1 MELAAILRRQWIL
14 TCVMVVVTLV
24 GVIGVLIK
32 LSWTYQSTGSV
43 VFLISKN
50 SAKNFGGNP
59 YLGFDTAL
67 NQTADVVRYEV
78 MDIETANHLAAQ
90 GYPGSYLITDA
101 IDTAGPVLQV
111 QVTGHNKTAVEHTLY
126 GVLNQISVKLNT
138 LQAGV
143 APDNK
148 IRELVIATSPKATVL
163 VSKKARPLLEVL
175 GIGFILIIGVPSIV
189 DAVRTRRPARKG
201 PRRESASQSES
212 GQVTTR
218 SGYGSDRPARSGYGS
233 DRPARS
239 GYSSDRPARS
249 GYSSEGP
256 DGSDYGAERR
266 VPAPARPYDTADR
279 NEATRR
285 SAEPSERRSPEGQA
299 KAARRP

>member
-14 TCVMVVVTLV
+14 TCVMIVITLV

-59 YLGFDTAL
+59 YLGFNTAL

-78 MDIETANHLAAQ
+78 MDIETANYLAAQ

-111 QVTGHNKTAVEHTLY
+111 QVTGHNKVAVGHTLY
-126 GVLNQISVKLNT
+126 GVLNEISVKLNT

-189 DAVRTRRPARKG
+189 DAVRTRRSPQRGA
-201 PRRESASQSES
+201 RRESASQSEPGRVPAQS
-212 GQVTTR
+212 GH
-218 SGYGSDRPARSGYGS
+218 GS

-239 GYSSDRPARS
+239 GYSSDRSARS
-249 GYSSEGP
+249 GYSSERP
-256 DGSDYGAERR
+256 DGSDYGAERKL
-266 VPAPARPYDTADR
+266 PTPARPYDTPDR
-279 NEATRR
+279 SEATRR

-299 KAARRP
+299 KPARRP